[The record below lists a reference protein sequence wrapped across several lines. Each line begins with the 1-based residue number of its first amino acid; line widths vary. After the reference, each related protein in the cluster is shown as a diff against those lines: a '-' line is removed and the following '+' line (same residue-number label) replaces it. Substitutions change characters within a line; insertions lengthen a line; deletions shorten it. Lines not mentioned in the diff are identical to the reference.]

1 MVYTWI
7 VRALGVFRRFTAI
20 FAVLA
25 GMGLVVD
32 TANVAQAN
40 GCGVPFDAGTYS
52 LSLPVHF
59 TVLGGCDPTAN
70 YVLVNDV
77 DLAGFT
83 VAKRTNFTGTFDG
96 RGFTIR
102 NMTVTASAMFD
113 VGAAG
118 ATFTRVN
125 FRNARVVG
133 GNGPSIYAGSLV
145 GDASGTTTI
154 MDSSFE
160 GRVLGGS
167 IDYAKTGGL
176 VGYNNGVGLVVS
188 NVSVDAVVIGGAS
201 TSAVAGGFL
210 GQSGGPVTI
219 TASSF
224 NGSVTGGS
232 GLSAAA
238 GGIIG
243 ATGGFIPAVVS
254 ISNTYAAATVVGG
267 SGLVA
272 PAGAFVGYAFPGIL
286 RISSSYVNGSV
297 TGGTGPSD
305 AGGFVGTTEGSVAI
319 SRSYMTGTL
328 TGGSVN
334 NAPVGGFI
342 GAARFLTDPASIDV
356 TDSFVR
362 ATSLGGSGG
371 ASRTGGVIGY
381 RQSFIP
387 LTTSVVNSYGEGSLS
402 SGSGN
407 EAWAF
412 ALSSNAAPTISATAS
427 FCVVS
432 CESGGTGV
440 GTTVSAIN
448 LVVAAQSAGWNFS
461 STWCSSPSYNDGF
474 PVLKGLTFGPNAAW
488 GSCGAVSAPSPA
500 VVPVWRVS
508 IDTGGGSCRATS
520 GSLTGSFIGYR
531 YLPGAAE
538 CSRPGYVFRGWA
550 RASDPNKVIDLPLLV
565 DPSDGVQRYFFA
577 AGADL
582 VAVWSA
588 APTPPSAMTPFVAFS
603 NFLCDRC
610 TTLWLIWSGAVERQT
625 TTSRVVVTDASGTE
639 VCTAGVVDIAPW
651 RVCEITGL
659 TPGSTHTYRIVVSD
673 GGGTSA
679 PVSTQVTLNNR
690 RG

>member
-1 MVYTWI
+1 
-7 VRALGVFRRFTAI
+7 VRAFGLARLVTAS
-20 FAVLA
+20 LA
-25 GMGLVVD
+25 LVVGLGLAVG

-40 GCGVPFDAGTYS
+40 GCGVPFNAGTYS
-52 LSLPVHF
+52 LSIPAHF
-59 TVLGGCDPTAN
+59 AVLGGCDPTAS

-77 DLAGFT
+77 DLAGIT
-83 VAKRTNFTGTFDG
+83 VAKRTNFMGTFDG
-96 RGFTIR
+96 QGFTIS
-102 NMTVTASAMFD
+102 NMTVTGSAMFD
-113 VGAAG
+113 VSVAG

-125 FRNARVVG
+125 FRNAQIVG
-133 GNGPSIYAGSLV
+133 GNGPSIVAGSLV
-145 GDASGTTTI
+145 GVAFGTTTI
-154 MDSSFE
+154 TDSSFE

-167 IDYAKTGGL
+167 VDFAKTGGL
-176 VGYNNGVGLVVS
+176 VGYNDVGLVVS
-188 NVSVDAVVIGGAS
+188 NVSIDAVVIGGAS
-201 TSAVAGGFL
+201 ASAVAGGFL
-210 GQSGGPVTI
+210 GKSGGPVTI

-232 GLSAAA
+232 GSDAAA
-238 GGIIG
+238 GGIVG
-243 ATGGFIPAVVS
+243 ATGGFSSADVS

-267 SGLVA
+267 SGFVS
-272 PAGAFVGYAFPGIL
+272 PAGAFVGYAFGGIL

-319 SRSYMTGTL
+319 SQSYMTGTL
-328 TGGSVN
+328 TGGSVT

-342 GAARFLTDPASIDV
+342 GAARFLTAPASIEV
-356 TDSFVR
+356 TDSYVR

-381 RQSFIP
+381 RQSSIP
-387 LTTSVVNSYGEGSLS
+387 LSTSVVNSYGEGSLS

-407 EAWAF
+407 QAWAF
-412 ALSSNAAPTISATAS
+412 ALSSNAAPTISATGS

-440 GTTVSAIN
+440 GTTVSAVN
-448 LVVAAQSAGWNFS
+448 LVSAAQSAGWNFS

-488 GSCGAVSAPSPA
+488 GSCGAVVAPTPS
-500 VVPVWRVS
+500 VVPVWSVS
-508 IDTGGGSCRATS
+508 VNLDGGTCRDTS
-520 GSLTGSFIGYR
+520 GPLSGAFIGYR

-565 DPSDGVQRYFFA
+565 DPSDGVRRYFFA
-577 AGADL
+577 TGADL

-625 TTSRVVVTDASGTE
+625 ATSRVVVTDASGRE
-639 VCTAGVVDIAPW
+639 VCATGVVDIAPW
-651 RVCEITGL
+651 RVCAITGL

-673 GGGTSA
+673 GGVSSA
-679 PVSTQVTLNNR
+679 PISTQITLNNR
-690 RG
+690 RR